1 MPSHRGLGRRGM
13 ALLAVLVGALVGW
26 VALAPKRHAPGAHG
40 GAAEPSGADILAHV
54 PADAFL
60 VAEVNVDRLRTTELG
75 RRLLGDGRQVAG
87 LGDIQTLCGRDPMDA
102 VRRLVI
108 ALPEQDAVGFGVF
121 ADGETISAA
130 AMLGCAE
137 RIVVER
143 GGRPQRTVR
152 GRFEVLEDTDA
163 SLSSAQLA
171 VADGGPLVL
180 GEPPYVDASL
190 RLAEGDG
197 ASLAGA
203 GQHAELR
210 RTLEG
215 DVVLATAVL
224 SAEQRATLRQE
235 LRVQGMAD
243 SPFRSV
249 SAAGLGASVGTDL
262 GLHAALVCDDEAA
275 ARGVA
280 QVVDE
285 ARRGEASTPAAVVSG
300 LDQVLGRLEVEA
312 TGATVQL
319 RLRLPVDEALSL
331 VQRLLALR
339 RLARPVPSPPSPADP
354 TADTAAGGAPPAV
367 SIERVTPAPPTP

>member
-1 MPSHRGLGRRGM
+1 
-13 ALLAVLVGALVGW
+13 
-26 VALAPKRHAPGAHG
+26 
-40 GAAEPSGADILAHV
+40 
-54 PADAFL
+54 
-60 VAEVNVDRLRTTELG
+60 
-75 RRLLGDGRQVAG
+75 
-87 LGDIQTLCGRDPMDA
+87 
-102 VRRLVI
+102 
-108 ALPEQDAVGFGVF
+108 
-121 ADGETISAA
+121 
-130 AMLGCAE
+130 
-137 RIVVER
+137 
-143 GGRPQRTVR
+143 
-152 GRFEVLEDTDA
+152 
-163 SLSSAQLA
+163 
-171 VADGGPLVL
+171 
-180 GEPPYVDASL
+180 
-190 RLAEGDG
+190 
-197 ASLAGA
+197 
-203 GQHAELR
+203 
-210 RTLEG
+210 
-215 DVVLATAVL
+215 
-224 SAEQRATLRQE
+224 
-235 LRVQGMAD
+235 MAD